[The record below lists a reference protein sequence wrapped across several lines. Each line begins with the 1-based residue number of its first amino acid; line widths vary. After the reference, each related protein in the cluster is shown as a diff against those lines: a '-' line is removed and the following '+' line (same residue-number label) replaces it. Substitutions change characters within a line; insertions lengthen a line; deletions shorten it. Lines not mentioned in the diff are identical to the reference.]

1 MDELESGGV
10 SAGTAIESA
19 DTSATE
25 VDTGNDGYDVESASA
40 DLASDLFPN
49 SASDDKGEDS
59 TDTAAEDK
67 PEPDAEPVLS
77 TRSAPKSW
85 AKEMHESYLKLDP
98 SIQDYIDQREES
110 MHRGIEQYKEFNEFG
125 RQMNQAIAP
134 YRDLIQREGIDAPR
148 AVQALMNAHKILRES
163 APAQKTEYFMRL
175 AKDYGVSLD
184 GNQEVEQI
192 DPTVKALMDKVS
204 NLEGSLNQRQQAER
218 DAAYKSVTSEVEAFA
233 ADKAHPYFDEVSDDI
248 VMLLK
253 TGIDLKEAYEKA
265 VWANPVTRQKEISR
279 IQTEQEKSI
288 REKAIATAEAK
299 KKAASTTI
307 RNRDTQ
313 RTPTEAKRAT
323 MRNLDDALRETQ
335 REINS
340 RH

>member
-1 MDELESGGV
+1 MDDLET
-10 SAGTAIESA
+10 GT
-19 DTSATE
+19 
-25 VDTGNDGYDVESASA
+25 VDTAAPDTEATDTGSDDSGYDVESASA
-40 DLASDLFPN
+40 DLASDLFPE
-49 SASDDKGEDS
+49 SKRESSDDELADE
-59 TDTAAEDK
+59 TADPVVATQE
-67 PEPDAEPVLS
+67 PEVS

-85 AKEMHESYLKLDP
+85 AKEMHEHYAKLDP
-98 SIQDYIDQREES
+98 AVQDYIEKREAEI
-110 MHRGIEQYKEFNEFG
+110 HTGIAQYKEFNEFG
-125 RQMNQAIAP
+125 KQMSQAIAP

-148 AVQALMNAHKILRES
+148 AVQALMNAHKMLRES
-163 APAQKTEYFMRL
+163 PAEQRTQYFMQL
-175 AKDYGVSLD
+175 AKDYGVTL
-184 GNQEVEQI
+184 GQQAEQEQI

-218 DAAYKSVTSEVEAFA
+218 DLAYKAVTTEVETFA

-253 TGIDLKEAYEKA
+253 TGVDLKEAYEKA

-288 REKAIATAEAK
+288 REKAIAEAAAAK
-299 KKAASTTI
+299 KASSTTI

-313 RTPTEAKRAT
+313 RTPTENKRAT
-323 MRNLDDALRETQ
+323 MRDLDSALRETQ